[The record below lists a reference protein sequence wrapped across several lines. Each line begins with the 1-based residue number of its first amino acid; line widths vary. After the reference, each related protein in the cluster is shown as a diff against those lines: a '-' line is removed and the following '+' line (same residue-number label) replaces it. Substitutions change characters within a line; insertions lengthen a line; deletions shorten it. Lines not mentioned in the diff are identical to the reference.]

1 MLDGPDGVAV
11 IGIVVV
17 DELEAGGPVRKEV
30 AIGRQFACDRDGKD
44 VKDGDGKR
52 QAGDSGNRNFSDVAA
67 VMCWRKIQLA
77 DHGSYSMAAAEVG
90 DECGFTRGFPEFVK
104 MWRRERKGAKGRR
117 ICGYWGGVWRELK
130 EVSGREM

>member
-30 AIGRQFACDRDGKD
+30 AIGRQFACNRDGKD

-52 QAGDSGNRNFSDVAA
+52 QAGDSGNRNFCDVAA

-77 DHGSYSMAAAEVG
+77 DHGSYSMAAAEVA
-90 DECGFTRGFPEFVK
+90 DKRGFIRGFRGS
-104 MWRRERKGAKGRR
+104 WRCRQWVWGKGEGTADLSV
-117 ICGYWGGVWRELK
+117 WGGENRP
-130 EVSGREM
+130 